1 MSAPFPGEP
10 DMASDMEAAVF
21 ASVPSEPSEQ
31 EETTWAWV
39 ARLTGGGPAVE
50 PITQCIEGQAAELA
64 RLRSIIDRPDPYDF
78 MAASEIEARFQ
89 LDKWGTTDGF
99 PTAFDNTDD
108 PAFAYLIGY
117 LTGKVAATPDDNLD
131 KKLHRVTTIAAA
143 AANWHAAI
151 IRRAQGGP
159 DGAE

>member
-1 MSAPFPGEP
+1 MSGRKRR
-10 DMASDMEAAVF
+10 ASGWLGANG
-21 ASVPSEPSEQ
+21 PSADSL
-31 EETTWAWV
+31 
-39 ARLTGGGPAVE
+39 AR
-50 PITQCIEGQAAELA
+50 CIEDQAAELR
-64 RLRSIIDRPDPYDF
+64 RLRSIIDRPDPHDF

-151 IRRAQGGP
+151 IRRAQKGP
-159 DGAE
+159 DA